1 MVDRRP
7 SGQAANGKDTVISL
21 QELLSSNAPNPS
33 LQPTAGRRDD
43 SMPIVLTLMDFVNVL
58 HGRSDSILTFRI
70 RLGYLPIKAS
80 PAGIE
85 PTFKV

>member
-21 QELLSSNAPNPS
+21 QVGVA
-33 LQPTAGRRDD
+33 
-43 SMPIVLTLMDFVNVL
+43 F
-58 HGRSDSILTFRI
+58 
-70 RLGYLPIKAS
+70 

-85 PTFKV
+85 PTFKFTYENLTVITTEMDK